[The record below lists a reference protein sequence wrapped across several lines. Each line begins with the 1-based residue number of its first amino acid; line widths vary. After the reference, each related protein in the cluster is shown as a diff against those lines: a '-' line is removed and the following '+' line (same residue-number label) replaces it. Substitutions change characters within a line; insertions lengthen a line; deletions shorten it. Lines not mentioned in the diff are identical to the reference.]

1 MEDYY
6 RCYAVIS
13 LSAIEENIK
22 NVKSKIP
29 DGTGLLAVL
38 KADAYGHGAVRVGKK
53 IEKYIN
59 AAGVASVEEGLELR
73 GAGMSVPILV
83 LGYSS
88 PRQYGIM
95 IENGIMPTIFEK
107 SDAELFSKEAVR
119 RCTVGKINIAVDT
132 GMTRIGFRVND
143 RSADIIKEISE
154 LPGIEIDGMFT
165 HLSNADTYDETYS
178 EKQFGEFEKML
189 ELLKKRDVNIRVR
202 HMCNSAGIMKYPE
215 HYYDC
220 VRSGIATYGLYP
232 SEEVDKNLLEL
243 KPAIS
248 WKAHVIHISET
259 EGGRGVSY
267 GATYVT
273 KGDKTRIATVSV
285 GYADGYPRSL
295 SSKGVVLI
303 KGKRAPIIGRV
314 CMDQIM
320 VDISDIEDVHVEDK
334 VTLVG
339 RDGDEFIS
347 AEEVADAAGSFN
359 YELVCHIGKR
369 VKRVY
374 EE

>member
-1 MEDYY
+1 MQDYY

-22 NVKSKIP
+22 NVRERLP
-29 DGTGLLAVL
+29 QGTSLMAVL
-38 KADAYGHGAVRVGKK
+38 KADAYGHGAEAVGKR
-53 IEKYIN
+53 IEKYID

-73 GAGMSVPILV
+73 RAGISVPILV

-88 PRQYGIM
+88 PRQYGEI
-95 IENGIMPTIFEK
+95 IENKIMPTVFEK
-107 SDAELFSKEAVR
+107 DEAEKFANEALKR
-119 RCTVGKINIAVDT
+119 NTIGKINIAIDT
-132 GMTRIGFRVND
+132 GMTRVGFRVNEH
-143 RSADIIKEISE
+143 SADIIKEIND
-154 LPGIEIDGMFT
+154 LPGIKIDGMFT
-165 HLSNADTYDETYS
+165 HLSSADTCDEAYS
-178 EKQFGEFEKML
+178 KKQFDEFEKML
-189 ELLKKRDVNIRVR
+189 ELLEKRGVNIRIK

-220 VRSGIATYGLYP
+220 VRCGIVTYGLYP
-232 SEEVDKNLLEL
+232 SEDVDKNLLSL
-243 KPAIS
+243 KPALS
-248 WKAHVIHISET
+248 WKAHVMHISET
-259 EGGRGVSY
+259 EAGRGVSY

-273 KGDKTRIATVSV
+273 SKDVTRIATVSV
-285 GYADGYPRSL
+285 GYADGYPRAL

-303 KGKRAPIIGRV
+303 NGKRAPVIGRV

-320 VDISDIEDVHVEDK
+320 VDISDVGEVHIEDP
-334 VTLVG
+334 VTLIG

-369 VKRVY
+369 VKRIY
-374 EE
+374 E

>member
-1 MEDYY
+1 MQDYY

-22 NVKSKIP
+22 NVRERLP
-29 DGTGLLAVL
+29 QGTSLMAVL
-38 KADAYGHGAVRVGKK
+38 KADAYGHGAEAVGKR
-53 IEKYIN
+53 IEKYID

-73 GAGMSVPILV
+73 RAGISVPILV

-88 PRQYGIM
+88 PRQYGEI
-95 IENGIMPTIFEK
+95 IENKIMPTIFEK
-107 SDAELFSKEAVR
+107 DEAEKFANEALKR
-119 RCTVGKINIAVDT
+119 NTIGKINIAVDT
-132 GMTRIGFRVND
+132 GMTRVGFRVNEH
-143 RSADIIKEISE
+143 SADIIKEIND
-154 LPGIEIDGMFT
+154 LPQIEIDGMFT
-165 HLSNADTYDETYS
+165 HLSSADTCDEAYS
-178 EKQFGEFEKML
+178 KKQFDEFEKML
-189 ELLKKRDVNIRVR
+189 ELLEKRGVNIRIK

-220 VRSGIATYGLYP
+220 VRCGIVTYGLYP
-232 SEEVDKNLLEL
+232 SEDVDKNLLSL
-243 KPAIS
+243 KPALS
-248 WKAHVIHISET
+248 WKAHVMHISET
-259 EGGRGVSY
+259 EAGRGVSY

-273 KGDKTRIATVSV
+273 SKDVTRIATVSV
-285 GYADGYPRSL
+285 GYADGYPRAL

-303 KGKRAPIIGRV
+303 NGKRAPVIGRV

-320 VDISDIEDVHVEDK
+320 VDISDVGEVHIEDP
-334 VTLVG
+334 VTLIG

-369 VKRVY
+369 VKRIY
-374 EE
+374 E

>member
-1 MEDYY
+1 MQDYY

-22 NVKSKIP
+22 NVRERLP
-29 DGTGLLAVL
+29 QGTSLMAVL
-38 KADAYGHGAVRVGKK
+38 KADAYGHGAEAVGKR
-53 IEKYIN
+53 IEKYID

-73 GAGMSVPILV
+73 RAGISVPILV

-88 PRQYGIM
+88 PRQYGEI
-95 IENGIMPTIFEK
+95 IENKIMPTIFEK
-107 SDAELFSKEAVR
+107 DEAEKFANEALKR
-119 RCTVGKINIAVDT
+119 NTIGKINIAVDT
-132 GMTRIGFRVND
+132 GMTRVGFRVNEH
-143 RSADIIKEISE
+143 SADIIKEIND
-154 LPGIEIDGMFT
+154 LPGIKIDGMFT
-165 HLSNADTYDETYS
+165 HLSSADTCDEAYS
-178 EKQFGEFEKML
+178 KKQFDEFEKML
-189 ELLKKRDVNIRVR
+189 ELLEKRGVNIRIK

-220 VRSGIATYGLYP
+220 VRCGIVTYGLYP
-232 SEEVDKNLLEL
+232 SEDVDKNLLSL
-243 KPAIS
+243 KPALS
-248 WKAHVIHISET
+248 WKAHVMHISET
-259 EGGRGVSY
+259 EAGRGVSY

-273 KGDKTRIATVSV
+273 SKDVTRIATVSV
-285 GYADGYPRSL
+285 GYADGYPRAL

-303 KGKRAPIIGRV
+303 NGKRAPVIGRV

-320 VDISDIEDVHVEDK
+320 VDISDVGEVHIEDP
-334 VTLVG
+334 VTLIG

-369 VKRVY
+369 VKRIY
-374 EE
+374 E

>member
-1 MEDYY
+1 MQDYY

-22 NVKSKIP
+22 NVRERLP
-29 DGTGLLAVL
+29 QGTSLMAVL
-38 KADAYGHGAVRVGKK
+38 KADAYGHGAEAVGKR
-53 IEKYIN
+53 IEKYID

-73 GAGMSVPILV
+73 KAGISVPILV

-88 PRQYGIM
+88 PRQYGEI
-95 IENGIMPTIFEK
+95 IENKIMPTVFEK
-107 SDAELFSKEAVR
+107 DEAEKFANEALKR
-119 RCTVGKINIAVDT
+119 NTIGKINIAVDT
-132 GMTRIGFRVND
+132 GMTRVGFRVNEH
-143 RSADIIKEISE
+143 SADIIKEIND
-154 LPGIEIDGMFT
+154 LPGIKIDGMFT
-165 HLSNADTYDETYS
+165 HLSSADTCDEAYS
-178 EKQFGEFEKML
+178 KKQFDEFEKML
-189 ELLKKRDVNIRVR
+189 ELLEKRGVNIRIK

-220 VRSGIATYGLYP
+220 VRCGIVTYGLYP
-232 SEEVDKNLLEL
+232 SEDVDKNLLSL
-243 KPAIS
+243 KPALS
-248 WKAHVIHISET
+248 WKAHVMHISET
-259 EGGRGVSY
+259 EAGRGVSY

-273 KGDKTRIATVSV
+273 SKDVTRIATVSV
-285 GYADGYPRSL
+285 GYADGYPRAL

-303 KGKRAPIIGRV
+303 NGKRAPVIGRV

-320 VDISDIEDVHVEDK
+320 VDISDVGEVHIEDP
-334 VTLVG
+334 VTLIG

-369 VKRVY
+369 VKRIY
-374 EE
+374 E

>member
-1 MEDYY
+1 MQDYY

-22 NVKSKIP
+22 NVRERLP
-29 DGTGLLAVL
+29 QGTSLMAVL
-38 KADAYGHGAVRVGKK
+38 KADAYGHGAEAVGKR
-53 IEKYIN
+53 IEKYID

-73 GAGMSVPILV
+73 KAGISVPILV

-88 PRQYGIM
+88 PRQYGEI
-95 IENGIMPTIFEK
+95 IENKIMPTVFEK
-107 SDAELFSKEAVR
+107 DEAEKFANEALKR
-119 RCTVGKINIAVDT
+119 NTIGKINIAIDT
-132 GMTRIGFRVND
+132 GMTRVGFRVNEH
-143 RSADIIKEISE
+143 SADIIKEIND
-154 LPGIEIDGMFT
+154 LPGIKIDGMFT
-165 HLSNADTYDETYS
+165 HLSSADTCDEAYS
-178 EKQFGEFEKML
+178 KKQFDEFEKML
-189 ELLKKRDVNIRVR
+189 ELLEKRGVNIRIK

-220 VRSGIATYGLYP
+220 VRCGIVTYGLYP
-232 SEEVDKNLLEL
+232 SEDVDKNLLSL
-243 KPAIS
+243 KPALS
-248 WKAHVIHISET
+248 WKAHVMHISET
-259 EGGRGVSY
+259 EAGRGVSY

-273 KGDKTRIATVSV
+273 SKDVTRIATVSV
-285 GYADGYPRSL
+285 GYADGYPRAL

-303 KGKRAPIIGRV
+303 NGKRAPVIGRV

-320 VDISDIEDVHVEDK
+320 VDISDVGEVHIEDP
-334 VTLVG
+334 VTLIG

-369 VKRVY
+369 VKRIY
-374 EE
+374 E

>member
-1 MEDYY
+1 MQDYY

-22 NVKSKIP
+22 NVRERLP
-29 DGTGLLAVL
+29 QGTSLMAVL
-38 KADAYGHGAVRVGKK
+38 KADAYGHGAEAVGKR
-53 IEKYIN
+53 IEKYID

-73 GAGMSVPILV
+73 RAGISVPILV

-88 PRQYGIM
+88 PRQYGEI
-95 IENGIMPTIFEK
+95 IENKIMPTVFEK
-107 SDAELFSKEAVR
+107 DEAEKFANEALKR
-119 RCTVGKINIAVDT
+119 NTIGKINIAVDT
-132 GMTRIGFRVND
+132 GMTRVGFRVNEH
-143 RSADIIKEISE
+143 SADIIKEIND
-154 LPGIEIDGMFT
+154 LPGIKIDGMFT
-165 HLSNADTYDETYS
+165 HLSSADTCDEAYS
-178 EKQFGEFEKML
+178 KKQFDEFEKML
-189 ELLKKRDVNIRVR
+189 ELLEKRGVNIRIK

-220 VRSGIATYGLYP
+220 VRCGIVTYGLYP
-232 SEEVDKNLLEL
+232 SEDVDKNLLSL
-243 KPAIS
+243 KPALS
-248 WKAHVIHISET
+248 WKAHVMHISET
-259 EGGRGVSY
+259 EAGRGVSY

-273 KGDKTRIATVSV
+273 SKDVTRIATVSV
-285 GYADGYPRSL
+285 GYADGYPRAL

-303 KGKRAPIIGRV
+303 NGKRAPVIGRV

-320 VDISDIEDVHVEDK
+320 VDISDVGEVHIEDP
-334 VTLVG
+334 VTLIG

-369 VKRVY
+369 VKRIY
-374 EE
+374 E